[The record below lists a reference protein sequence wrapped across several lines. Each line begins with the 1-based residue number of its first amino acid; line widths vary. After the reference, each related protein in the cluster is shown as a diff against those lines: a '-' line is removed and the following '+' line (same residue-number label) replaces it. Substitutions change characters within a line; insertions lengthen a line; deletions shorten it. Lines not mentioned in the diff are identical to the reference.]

1 MLLSIVALLDPEDA
15 FAGPPYVTDDPF
27 PTEYKHFEIFLASE
41 YSRNVN
47 GKGGTLPHLEV
58 NYGPAPDV
66 QIGFTIPYTW
76 NQDNGASRESG
87 LGDIEVSGKYQFI
100 HETKTVPAV
109 AFFPSYKSHTG
120 DDNRGLGTGVDS
132 YFLPIW
138 IGKNWGDWTSFG
150 GAGYTIT
157 DAPDTKNT
165 WFFAWALQKKVS
177 ETLSLGTEVF
187 HETEGASGEGDSTG
201 FNIAVL
207 YDFSEHHHIVFSAG
221 KGLQNTHKTNQFSS
235 FLAYQLTF

>member
-1 MLLSIVALLDPEDA
+1 MLFITALLSPKNA

-41 YSRNVN
+41 YSRDVN
-47 GKGGTLPHLEV
+47 GNGGTLPHLEV

-76 NQDNGASRESG
+76 NQDNGASREHG

-120 DDNRGLGTGVDS
+120 DDNKGLGTGANS

-157 DAPDTKNT
+157 DSPDTKNT
-165 WFFAWALQKKVS
+165 WFLVGPYKKRYPRV
-177 ETLSLGTEVF
+177 
-187 HETEGASGEGDSTG
+187 
-201 FNIAVL
+201 
-207 YDFSEHHHIVFSAG
+207 
-221 KGLQNTHKTNQFSS
+221 
-235 FLAYQLTF
+235 